1 MSSNSMIDQYNS
13 RENFNNLNS
22 LSHKIHSN
30 TSNND
35 EYKQKLLEKVENANQ
50 NSDSSFLDTLEK
62 LRLEQ
67 RVQLAQ
73 VERDY
78 YNQMPTSSIDMP
90 NYTQE
95 KQVQKK
101 HETIVTKKPP
111 LPKSSKQLPSP
122 VFLTEERAQHHM
134 HQRSMSANI
143 IQRHDDEI
151 AFCPHRTSTSNTTK
165 TVHDLTTNHIKHQIQ
180 SLWNEFE
187 LDDYLEQKK
196 TRRLPTAASWAGRI
210 TIPEPFALTN
220 SMNMDNIHR
229 TKCMHEI
236 EAAKLRKEVDEE
248 LNLRRSVKANTVPAH
263 VRMPLY
269 EQLQE
274 EQRTRREQVHQ
285 MTRDYLS
292 SISKPFSFDA
302 REKAK
307 TILRRHSYSAG
318 DIIQSG
324 FQFKAKPLPHF
335 YYHTHHDNEQI
346 KEQSLYR
353 SVRRDKR
360 AKELLQQSRLP
371 FSNQK
376 PKRTNRSMSVNDLAR
391 LGYEEYSFKPK
402 TNGYYVPNYDKIH
415 SKFLRN
421 MEQKKRT
428 RSPTKCK
435 PFLLYTNL
443 IPSKKDK
450 ILDDIQKDEKIQ
462 HSRTFQIKGKPMPT
476 KSASLTNLS
485 ASFQQ
490 SEAIPTKTTEAQRL
504 REAVGKK
511 KRREE
516 NLKNHFD
523 ETFQRSK
530 SAKERKVREK
540 IREKAKLQDQAVVLK
555 AKRDERSRQMRQDMR
570 KSEDD
575 YAKKLD
581 EMNERLRQRPLLL
594 EQDSKQKAV
603 RELERKIKYAMSLA
617 NVTEQDLIG
626 QQFNSQNAK
635 LTTTTTVSSS

>member
-1 MSSNSMIDQYNS
+1 MSSNSMIDHYNS
-13 RENFNNLNS
+13 HENFDNLNPS
-22 LSHKIHSN
+22 SHTIHTN
-30 TSNND
+30 TSNNN
-35 EYKQKLLEKVENANQ
+35 EYKQKLLEKVENANR
-50 NSDSSFLDTLEK
+50 NGDSSFLDTLEK
-62 LRLEQ
+62 LRREQ
-67 RVQLAQ
+67 RVQLEQ

-78 YNQMPTSSIDMP
+78 YNQTTTSSNDIP

-95 KQVQKK
+95 KQLQKK
-101 HETIVTKKPP
+101 HETIVTTKPP
-111 LPKSSKQLPSP
+111 LPKASKQLPSP
-122 VFLTEERAQHHM
+122 IFLTEERAQHHI
-134 HQRSMSANI
+134 HHRPMSANI

-151 AFCPHRTSTSNTTK
+151 AFCPHRTTTDDTTR
-165 TVHDLTTNHIKHQIQ
+165 TVHDLTTNHIKNQIQ
-180 SLWNEFE
+180 SLWNEYE
-187 LDDYLEQKK
+187 LDDYLEQRK

-210 TIPEPFALTN
+210 TIPAPFALTN

-229 TKCMHEI
+229 RKCMNEI
-236 EAAKLRKEVDEE
+236 EAAKLQKEVDEE
-248 LNLRRSVKANTVPAH
+248 LNLRRSFKANDVPGYVH
-263 VRMPLY
+263 MPLY

-274 EQRTRREQVHQ
+274 EQRIRREQVHQ

-292 SISKPFSFDA
+292 SISKPFGFDA

-318 DIIQSG
+318 DRIRSG
-324 FQFKAKPLPHF
+324 FQFKAKPLPDF
-335 YYHTHHDNEQI
+335 YYQTRQDNEQM

-353 SVRRDKR
+353 SVRRETR
-360 AKELLQQSRLP
+360 AKELLRQSRLP

-376 PKRTNRSMSVNDLAR
+376 PKRTIRSMSVNDLAR
-391 LGYEEYSFKPK
+391 IGYEEYSFKPK

-415 SKFLRN
+415 SKFLRT

-428 RSPTKCK
+428 RSPTRCK

-450 ILDDIQKDEKIQ
+450 ILDDIRKDEKIQ
-462 HSRTFQIKGKPMPT
+462 HSRTFQIKGKQMPT

-511 KRREE
+511 KRRQEE
-516 NLKNHFD
+516 FKNKFE

-530 SAKERKVREK
+530 SAKERKVRET
-540 IREKAKLQDQAVVLK
+540 IRERAKLQDQAVVLK
-555 AKRDERSRQMRQDMR
+555 AKKDEKARLKRQDMR

-581 EMNERLRQRPLLL
+581 EINERLQQRPLLL
-594 EQDSKQKAV
+594 EQDLKQKAV
-603 RELERKIKYAMSLA
+603 RELERKIKHAMSLA
-617 NVTEQDLIG
+617 NVTEQDLIR
-626 QQFNSQNAK
+626 QQFNTPNAK
-635 LTTTTTVSSS
+635 VTTTTNVYSS